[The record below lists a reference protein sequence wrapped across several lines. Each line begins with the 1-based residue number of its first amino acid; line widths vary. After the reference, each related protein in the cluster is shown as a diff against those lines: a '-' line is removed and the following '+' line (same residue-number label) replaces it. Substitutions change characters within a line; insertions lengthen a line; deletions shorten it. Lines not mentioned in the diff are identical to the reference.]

1 MPCDSDLTSRFV
13 LRANRTIA
21 IVAAAPGTLPGKG
34 VGACL
39 DVMGGAGPDLDFWT
53 CHDAKSPDASHQ
65 EFVWNPQDGTLRTSG
80 RPDEA
85 VGLNRTAVN
94 PYVQTPCAWP
104 NVLPRGSP
112 GLRPR
117 RRVVLLENATAIPNF
132 GADTFY
138 PAEDRFGQFVT
149 GFDDG
154 GILGVV
160 AVSNQGARS
169 TTGAAVISGG
179 ADWRNLTVRTV
190 NGDRPVPEPAG
201 PMVGR
206 YTSAN
211 AAVNGTWWTG
221 TYGLGFDQADD
232 PQRIMM
238 GPFVGFRWSRDGGAT
253 WHGPAGHSVANGIFG
268 ERPGDAVKMGSPHV
282 VDHGPENRRSPD
294 GALYLVAGGCTAP
307 SATDNCTWI
316 SGDGIFVAR
325 CTSFD
330 ASRPESLNDPACW
343 EFWGGPAMGWVQRIG
358 QARPAFAWKGRV
370 GAVTATLDPRTGKY
384 LSGVTA
390 PNAHPL
396 GITSDPSTPTFLRR
410 TVSSGHFEC
419 SHTCQ
424 NLVSRR
430 TLLAPRPRG

>member
-1 MPCDSDLTSRFV
+1 
-13 LRANRTIA
+13 
-21 IVAAAPGTLPGKG
+21 
-34 VGACL
+34 
-39 DVMGGAGPDLDFWT
+39 
-53 CHDAKSPDASHQ
+53 
-65 EFVWNPQDGTLRTSG
+65 
-80 RPDEA
+80 
-85 VGLNRTAVN
+85 
-94 PYVQTPCAWP
+94 
-104 NVLPRGSP
+104 
-112 GLRPR
+112 
-117 RRVVLLENATAIPNF
+117 VVLLENATAIPNF

-169 TTGAAVISGG
+169 TTGAAVVSGG

-221 TYGLGFDQADD
+221 TYGLGFDRADD

-384 LSGVTA
+384 LFCVTA
-390 PNAHPL
+390 PNAHPWNNIGPFDTYFL
-396 GITSDPSTPTFLRR
+396 EADSLVGPFRMLSYLPKFGQQAYFVSAPSAWMTGERDAVLTFSANFACKTEGCAANIAGARYGANLLPVTFTDEVERKLAAEP
-410 TVSSGHFEC
+410 SGREE
-419 SHTCQ
+419 
-424 NLVSRR
+424 
-430 TLLAPRPRG
+430 